1 MVGDWAVA
9 IGDPYD
15 GALGDVVVPD
25 SKVQALAGVGW
36 GEKAKSKDSP
46 LRDEHV
52 ARGE

>member
-9 IGDPYD
+9 IGDPHD
-15 GALGDVVVPD
+15 GALGDAVVPD
-25 SKVQALAGVGW
+25 SKIQDLVGVGW

-52 ARGE
+52 AGGE

>member
-9 IGDPYD
+9 IGDPHD
-15 GALGDVVVPD
+15 GALGVVGDVVVPD

-46 LRDEHV
+46 PQR
-52 ARGE
+52 